1 MFCCLLELVAAPGLT
16 FKASNAA
23 FQAAP
28 GGEHGAAGRGGAAG
42 GVIKAKMPRRAG
54 NGLSR
59 AGASAYFRDTL
70 GHAYL
75 PSDTAVLPKGTPKA
89 SPTLKWP
96 RGIETCPRGTAG
108 AGLGGV
114 FRAASNS
121 PISYVGDVFK
131 RTCCT
136 LWCKDC
142 RMGTAPQAAC
152 MEHWRLSPAHRVC
165 AASRNE
171 PEGSFPPLQTSVPC
185 LHNGGIWAPGPS
197 VAGMCPSQV
206 REPSKC
212 PRRWSR
218 PVSLLPQEQPLALQ
232 ALNLLSATSALCRS
246 PFPRC

>member
-1 MFCCLLELVAAPGLT
+1 
-16 FKASNAA
+16 
-23 FQAAP
+23 
-28 GGEHGAAGRGGAAG
+28 
-42 GVIKAKMPRRAG
+42 
-54 NGLSR
+54 
-59 AGASAYFRDTL
+59 
-70 GHAYL
+70 
-75 PSDTAVLPKGTPKA
+75 
-89 SPTLKWP
+89 
-96 RGIETCPRGTAG
+96 
-108 AGLGGV
+108 
-114 FRAASNS
+114 
-121 PISYVGDVFK
+121 
-131 RTCCT
+131 
-136 LWCKDC
+136 
-142 RMGTAPQAAC
+142 MGTAPQAAY